1 MRKRNWNWA
10 FCNWNKEQ
18 RTKNK
23 EQGIEISIFN
33 LFMRRVVVTGMGALT
48 PIGNNL
54 ESYWSNLQNGVSG
67 AAPIT
72 KFDTTK
78 FKTNFACEL
87 KNFDP
92 KDHFD
97 VKELRKY
104 DPFSQYALVAVDEAV
119 KDSAID
125 FDSLNKDRIGVIWGS
140 GNGGIQT
147 FQDQMKEYCEGDGTP
162 RFTPFF
168 IPRIL
173 VDIASGIIS
182 IKYGLRGVNF
192 CPVSAC
198 ATSNTAMIEAFNY
211 IKWGKAEM
219 IITGGSE
226 AAINEAAIGG
236 FSSAKALSTRNDSP
250 ETASRPFDVTRDGF
264 VMGEGAGAMILEEY
278 EHAIKR
284 GAKIYAEVVGGGMAA
299 DAYHLTGTHPE
310 GDGAVLGMNE
320 ALREAEITAEKIDY
334 INMHATST
342 PLGDNSELIAAKR
355 VFGERHALS
364 ISATKS
370 MTGHL
375 LGAAGAI
382 EGIACVMAL
391 KDQLVP
397 PTINTTDIEPD
408 FKDLFDFPMGKAKKK
423 DLTYAMSNTFGFG
436 GHIASIIFKKF
447 EG

>member
-1 MRKRNWNWA
+1 
-10 FCNWNKEQ
+10 
-18 RTKNK
+18 
-23 EQGIEISIFN
+23 
-33 LFMRRVVVTGMGALT
+33 MRRVVITGIGALT

-54 ESYWSNLQNGVSG
+54 NDYWTNLKNGVSG
-67 AAPIT
+67 AATIT
-72 KFDTTK
+72 KFDTSK
-78 FKTNFACEL
+78 FKSTFACEL

-92 KDHFD
+92 KEHFD
-97 VKELRKY
+97 VKEIRKY
-104 DPFSQYALVAVDEAV
+104 DSFSQYALVAVDEAV
-119 KDSAID
+119 KHGNID
-125 FDSLNKDRIGVIWGS
+125 FDTLNKDRIGVIWGS

-147 FQDQMKEYCEGDGTP
+147 FQDQMMEFCEGDGTP

-198 ATSNTAMIEAFNY
+198 ATSNTALIEAFNY
-211 IKWGKAEM
+211 IKWDKADM
-219 IITGGSE
+219 IISGGSE
-226 AAINEAAIGG
+226 AAINQAAIGG
-236 FSSAKALSTRNDSP
+236 FSSAKALSQRNDSP

-278 EHAIKR
+278 EHAKKR
-284 GAKIYAEVVGGGMAA
+284 GATIYGEVVGGGMAA

-320 ALREAEITAEKIDY
+320 ALREAGISADQIDY

-342 PLGDNSELIAAKR
+342 AQGDNSELIAAKR
-355 VFGERHALS
+355 VFGERKSLAV
-364 ISATKS
+364 SATKS

-391 KDQLVP
+391 QENMVP
-397 PTINTTDIEPD
+397 PTINTTEIEPE
-408 FKDLFDFPMGKAKKK
+408 FVDLFDFPLGKAKEKQ
-423 DLTYAMSNTFGFG
+423 LTYAMSNTFGFG
-436 GHIASIIFKKF
+436 GHIASVIFKKF
-447 EG
+447 ED

>member
-1 MRKRNWNWA
+1 
-10 FCNWNKEQ
+10 
-18 RTKNK
+18 
-23 EQGIEISIFN
+23 
-33 LFMRRVVVTGMGALT
+33 MRRVVVTGMGALT
-48 PIGNNL
+48 PIGNDL

-72 KFDTTK
+72 KFDTNK

-355 VFGERHALS
+355 VFGERNSVS

>member
-1 MRKRNWNWA
+1 MK
-10 FCNWNKEQ
+10 
-18 RTKNK
+18 
-23 EQGIEISIFN
+23 
-33 LFMRRVVVTGMGALT
+33 RVVITGIGALT

-54 ESYWSNLQNGVSG
+54 NEFWTNLKNGVSG
-67 AAPIT
+67 AGPIT
-72 KFDTTK
+72 KFDTEK
-78 FKTNFACEL
+78 FKVKFACEL
-87 KNFDP
+87 KGYDP

-97 VKELRKY
+97 VKEIRKY
-104 DPFSQYALVAVDEAV
+104 DPFSQYALVAVEEAI
-119 KDSAID
+119 KHGNID
-125 FDSLNKDRIGVIWGS
+125 FETLNKDRIGVIWGS

-147 FQDQMKEYCEGDGTP
+147 FQDQTKEYCDGDGTP

-198 ATSNTAMIEAFNY
+198 ATSNTAIIEAFNY
-211 IKWGKAEM
+211 IKWGKADM

-226 AAINEAAIGG
+226 AAITESAIGG
-236 FSSAKALSTRNDSP
+236 FSSAKALSQRNDSP
-250 ETASRPFDVTRDGF
+250 ETASRPFDINRDGF
-264 VMGEGAGAMILEEY
+264 VMGEGAGALIVEEY

-284 GAKIYAEVVGGGMAA
+284 GATIYGEIVGGGMAA

-320 ALREAEITAEKIDY
+320 ALREAGITADEIDH

-342 PLGDNSELIAAKR
+342 PQGDNSELIAAQR
-355 VFGERHALS
+355 VFGSRKSLAV
-364 ISATKS
+364 SATKS

-391 KDQLVP
+391 LENTVP
-397 PTINTTDIEPD
+397 PTINTTDFEPEFADSFTFPLGKSIE
-408 FKDLFDFPMGKAKKK
+408 KEM
-423 DLTYAMSNTFGFG
+423 TYAMSNTFGFG
-436 GHIASIIFKKF
+436 GHIASIVFKKYTN
-447 EG
+447 